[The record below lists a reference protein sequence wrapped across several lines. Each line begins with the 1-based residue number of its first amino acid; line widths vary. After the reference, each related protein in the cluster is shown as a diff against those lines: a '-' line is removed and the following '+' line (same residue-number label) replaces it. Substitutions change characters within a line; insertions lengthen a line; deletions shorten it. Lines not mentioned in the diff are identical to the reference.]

1 MTHSDTNLPHDR
13 IMEEGRPS
21 HASEPTSLSI
31 ICPCYNEEEV
41 LEALY
46 QRLSGVL
53 ATCGIPDVEVV
64 LVDDGSR
71 DKTWEMIQDLA
82 RRDSRI
88 RAVKLSRNFGHQL
101 ALTCGLDRCMGE
113 VILIIDAD
121 LQDPPELLMPM
132 LEKMREG
139 YDVVYGVRRRRE
151 GESPSKRFFAYA
163 FYRLLSRVTG
173 VAIPADTGDFRL
185 MTRRALNTLLQLRER
200 HRFVRGMV
208 SWIGYRQAPLPYD
221 RPQRF
226 AGETK
231 YPFRKSLRLAF
242 DAITS
247 FSTHPLRLAS
257 YLGLGVSGFA
267 FVYILVVVV
276 LKLFGVNFPGYTSL
290 MASILLLGGVQ
301 LVVLGIVGEYVGRIF
316 EQGQNRPLYIVDD
329 EVYQP
334 EGK

>member
-1 MTHSDTNLPHDR
+1 MTSTESFATLPPFR
-13 IMEEGRPS
+13 AGGIP
-21 HASEPTSLSI
+21 ASLSVV
-31 ICPCYNEEEV
+31 CPCYNEEEV
-41 LEALY
+41 LSELHR
-46 QRLSGVL
+46 RLVAVI
-53 ATCGIPDVEVV
+53 ATCGIPTVEVL

-71 DKTWEMIQDLA
+71 DATWPMIQQLA
-82 RRDSRI
+82 ERDSRI
-88 RAVKLSRNFGHQL
+88 RAIKLSRNFGHQL
-101 ALTCGLDRCMGE
+101 ALTCGLDRCQGD
-113 VILIIDAD
+113 VVLIIDAD

-139 YDVVYGVRRRRE
+139 FDVVYGVRRRRE

-163 FYRLLSRVTG
+163 FYRILSRVTG

-185 MTRRALNTLLQLRER
+185 VSRRALNTLLQLRER

-208 SWIGYRQAPLPYD
+208 PWIGYKQAPIVYD

-231 YPFRKSLRLAF
+231 YPFRKSLKLAF

-267 FVYILVVVV
+267 FLYIVVVVV
-276 LKLFGVNFPGYTSL
+276 LKLCGINFPGYTSL

-329 EVYQP
+329 EVGQP
-334 EGK
+334 ALKDV

>member
-1 MTHSDTNLPHDR
+1 MIP
-13 IMEEGRPS
+13 
-21 HASEPTSLSI
+21 EPKSLSI
-31 ICPCYNEEEV
+31 VCPCYNEEEV
-41 LEALY
+41 LEELHR
-46 QRLSGVL
+46 RLNEVIGR
-53 ATCGIPDVEVV
+53 CGIPTVEVI

-71 DKTWEMIQDLA
+71 DKTWPMLQSLTT
-82 RRDSRI
+82 RDNRI

-101 ALTCGLDRCMGE
+101 ALTCGLDRSHGDVVM
-113 VILIIDAD
+113 IIDAD

-151 GESPSKRFFAYA
+151 GESPAKRFFAYA
-163 FYRLLSRVTG
+163 FYRFLSRVAG
-173 VAIPADTGDFRL
+173 VSIPADTGDFRL
-185 MTRRALNTLLQLRER
+185 ISRRALKTLLELRER

-208 SWIGYRQAPLPYD
+208 SWIGYRQAPLVYD

-231 YPFRKSLRLAF
+231 YPFRKSLKLAF

-247 FSTHPLRLAS
+247 FSTQPLRLAS
-257 YLGLGVSGFA
+257 YLGLAVSGFA
-267 FVYILVVVV
+267 FLYILVVII
-276 LKLFGVNFPGYTSL
+276 LKLCGINFPGYTSI

-301 LVVLGIVGEYVGRIF
+301 LVVLGIVGEYIGRIF

-329 EVYQP
+329 ELVTHHR
-334 EGK
+334 EEV